1 MERRMSIKTH
11 NTHYDEDE
19 FDILPTSPRDRKML
33 QKRMNRKP
41 SISELMRRKSIPAAA
56 AVLMSS
62 AIERF
67 VNIDTCLRTETLYMD
82 NENSMVAEIP
92 EQIIQE
98 NTDQPVCSA
107 DVPIPQF
114 RIVENYSTPLQTC
127 GTTTRSSVSST
138 EDIDTTCENMDDE
151 TFGKRHSR
159 PEADEKRRKR
169 WDIQHYRA
177 KKQRE
182 ELQEKYKQRE
192 EARLI
197 GRKVVEPE
205 QLSCDET
212 LLPDCFHIQTVE
224 ISDTVPVTAFGA
236 PVQSFQHR
244 EFELPWFSVDKREQ
258 HERGKLIRSKA
269 RNRRKSGRRF

>member
-19 FDILPTSPRDRKML
+19 FDILPTSPRDSKML

-169 WDIQHYRA
+169 
-177 KKQRE
+177 
-182 ELQEKYKQRE
+182 LFN
-192 EARLI
+192 
-197 GRKVVEPE
+197 V
-205 QLSCDET
+205 
-212 LLPDCFHIQTVE
+212 
-224 ISDTVPVTAFGA
+224 
-236 PVQSFQHR
+236 
-244 EFELPWFSVDKREQ
+244 
-258 HERGKLIRSKA
+258 
-269 RNRRKSGRRF
+269 